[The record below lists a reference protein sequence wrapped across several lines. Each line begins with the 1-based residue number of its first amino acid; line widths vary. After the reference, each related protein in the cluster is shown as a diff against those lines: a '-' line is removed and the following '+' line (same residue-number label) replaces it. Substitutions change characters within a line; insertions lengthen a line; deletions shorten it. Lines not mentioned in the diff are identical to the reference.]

1 MALLLFADKEDGSTE
16 GARFMGVLAEKEGAL
31 VLDRGEK
38 GDFPL
43 REEWLSR
50 IKEPPAHLSD
60 VVGGAELVLSLSVG
74 ILEGSPEDLIDT
86 GLQWPEDPA

>member
-1 MALLLFADKEDGSTE
+1 MGTLAERE
-16 GARFMGVLAEKEGAL
+16 GAF

-38 GDFPL
+38 GIFPL

-50 IKEPPAHLSD
+50 IKEPAEGLSD
-60 VVGGAELVLSLSVG
+60 IVGGAELVLSLSVG
-74 ILEGSPEDLIDT
+74 VLEGSPEDLIDT